1 MKRRFFIPLIGLISI
16 CVLGGC
22 GAAKDTSGAS
32 DVSASSDAEKTD
44 SQSASGSLGAAGG
57 KDAAD
62 SQQTADSSKESTAET
77 AVSSEPGTAKEED
90 AGEKSLAERMVGKYA
105 YHCEKD
111 NGEDEYYIM
120 NVVNF
125 GDNLYA
131 YCGQAMPDE
140 GSYEAYSF
148 WATEFI
154 PFDAD
159 DMSSTEADKV
169 KVNALSFS
177 IMSNAGMYWDA
188 GHEGTITLTDEGLV
202 FEGFD
207 REGFLV
213 PDDLN
218 DSRLFSKN
226 EMVEDFFSY
235 LKDDKAAGD
244 EKLQGYWRCEEG
256 DTNLY
261 VRFAGPNM
269 YIYEKDPSKEVFF
282 ASGGCEFRDGSFYF
296 MGNTI
301 DSGGQPFEF
310 TADYK
315 VEGDSLAI
323 AIPESDAPSGMQ
335 AEARYERISKKDI
348 HVTTMDEVVFG
359 EDSFGAY
366 GQMMKEPFYGLW
378 VDAFK
383 NEDDARDLV
392 SKLQALD
399 LPATYVYS
407 CDWANMNKD
416 PYYCV
421 SIGRS
426 DTKEEAESYKDA
438 AKSAGYGSAYVKHTG
453 DYIRSS
459 ADDALKEMVDYL
471 SGFLWATMMT
481 KSDYNAK
488 EADNITLDLSEEEK
502 MRAAVLACGS
512 DYEIDSTFVLGM
524 GGFSEDKNADDGPD
538 GDGFHGMSVAKEN
551 VEKKCRDLFGMKANW
566 DELPIGPVCDLYDA
580 VKYNDGKNTYAL
592 IVERVVET
600 ETALA
605 NYECSVSEKDGKYI
619 GKVNMFWGYWGEMDS
634 KPGYSNYVA
643 TYTLEPNDKSEY
655 GMVITSISIKRK

>member
-1 MKRRFFIPLIGLISI
+1 MKRRFFIPLAGLLSI

-22 GAAKDTSGAS
+22 GETKGSSGEQNE
-32 DVSASSDAEKTD
+32 AESTFAI
-44 SQSASGSLGAAGG
+44 STG
-57 KDAAD
+57 
-62 SQQTADSSKESTAET
+62 SQQTADASKENTAEAT
-77 AVSSEPGTAKEED
+77 ESSETQSAAEED
-90 AGEKSLAERMVGKYA
+90 NAEKSLAERMVGKYA
-105 YHCEKD
+105 YHSTGG
-111 NGEDEYYIM
+111 NEDEYYIM

-131 YCGQAMPDE
+131 YCGKAMPDE

-159 DMSSTEADKV
+159 DMSSTDADKV

-188 GHEGTITLTDEGLV
+188 GHEGTITFTDEGLV

-213 PDDLN
+213 PDDSN

-282 ASGGCEFRDGSFYF
+282 ASGGCEFRDGSFDF

-323 AIPESDAPSGMQ
+323 AIQGSDAPSSMQ
-335 AEARYERISKKDI
+335 AEARYERISEKDI

-421 SIGRS
+421 TIGRS
-426 DTKEEAESYKDA
+426 ETKAEAESYKDA

-453 DYIRSS
+453 DYIGSS
-459 ADDALKEMVDYL
+459 EYSKAEDALKEMADYL
-471 SGFLWATMMT
+471 CGFMWATMMT

-488 EADNITLDLSEEEK
+488 EADNITLDLTDEDK
-502 MRAAVLACGS
+502 MRAAVLSCDS
-512 DYEIDSTFVLGM
+512 DFEIDSTFVLGM
-524 GGFSEDKNADDGPD
+524 GGFSEDKNADDDPD
-538 GDGFHGMSVAKEN
+538 GDGFHGSSVAKEN
-551 VEKKCRDLFGMKANW
+551 VESRCRDLFGMKANW

-643 TYTLEPNDKSEY
+643 TYTLEPNDQSEY
-655 GMVITSISIKRK
+655 GMVIRSISIKRK

>member
-1 MKRRFFIPLIGLISI
+1 MKRRFFIPLAGLLSI

-22 GAAKDTSGAS
+22 GETKGSSGEQNE
-32 DVSASSDAEKTD
+32 AESTFAI
-44 SQSASGSLGAAGG
+44 STG
-57 KDAAD
+57 
-62 SQQTADSSKESTAET
+62 SQQTADASKENTAEAT
-77 AVSSEPGTAKEED
+77 ESSEPQSAAEED
-90 AGEKSLAERMVGKYA
+90 NAEKSLAERMVGKYA
-105 YHCEKD
+105 YHSTGG
-111 NGEDEYYIM
+111 NEDEYYIM

-131 YCGQAMPDE
+131 YCGKAMPDE

-159 DMSSTEADKV
+159 DMSSTAADKV

-188 GHEGTITLTDEGLV
+188 GHEGTITFTDEGLV

-213 PDDLN
+213 PDDSN

-226 EMVEDFFSY
+226 EMVEDFFTY

-282 ASGGCEFRDGSFYF
+282 ASGGCEFRDGSFDF

-323 AIPESDAPSGMQ
+323 AIQGSDAPSSMQ
-335 AEARYERISKKDI
+335 AEARYERISEKDI

-421 SIGRS
+421 TIGRS
-426 DTKEEAESYKDA
+426 ETKAEAESYKDA

-453 DYIRSS
+453 DYIGASEYS
-459 ADDALKEMVDYL
+459 KAEDALKEMADYL
-471 SGFLWATMMT
+471 CGFMWATMMT

-488 EADNITLDLSEEEK
+488 EADNITLDLTDEDK
-502 MRAAVLACGS
+502 MRAAVLSCDS
-512 DYEIDSTFVLGM
+512 DFEIDSTFVLGM

-538 GDGFHGMSVAKEN
+538 GDGFHGSSVAKEN
-551 VEKKCRDLFGMKANW
+551 VESRCRDLFGMKANW

-643 TYTLEPNDKSEY
+643 TYTLEPNDQSEY
-655 GMVITSISIKRK
+655 GMVIRSISIKRK